1 MPNGTRV
8 TLEPAVIM
16 RLALSHLILVAG
28 LFFCG
33 CKKEDS
39 ASQSATNAASSG
51 SGSSGSSGD
60 YYGAMTK
67 AKKAAEKTV
76 GAAGVN
82 QAIGMFQAQEGRNP
96 ASLNELVTKQY
107 LPNIPP
113 PPTGMKYDYNP
124 QTGQV
129 RVVPQ

>member
-1 MPNGTRV
+1 
-8 TLEPAVIM
+8 M
-16 RLALSHLILVAG
+16 RLALPHLIVVAG
-28 LFFCG
+28 LLFCG
-33 CKKEDS
+33 CKKQDS
-39 ASQSATNAASSG
+39 ASESTNTNAASSG
-51 SGSSGSSGD
+51 SGSSGD
-60 YYGAMTK
+60 YFGAMTK

-96 ASLNELVTKQY
+96 ANLDELVTKRY

-113 PPTGMKYDYNP
+113 PPAGMKYDYNP
-124 QTGQV
+124 QTGQA

>member
-1 MPNGTRV
+1 MPHGTRV

-16 RLALSHLILVAG
+16 RMALWHLILVAG
-28 LFFCG
+28 LLFCG
-33 CKKEDS
+33 CKKQDDTT
-39 ASQSATNAASSG
+39 SQSTNASS
-51 SGSSGSSGD
+51 SSGSSGGSAD

>member
-1 MPNGTRV
+1 M
-8 TLEPAVIM
+8 
-16 RLALSHLILVAG
+16 ALWHLILVAG

-51 SGSSGSSGD
+51 SGSSGD
-60 YYGAMTK
+60 YFGAMTK
-67 AKKAAEKTV
+67 AKKAAENTV
-76 GAAGVN
+76 GAAGVS

-96 ASLNELVTKQY
+96 ASLNELVTKRY

-113 PPTGMKYDYNP
+113 PPAGMKYDYNP
-124 QTGQV
+124 QTGQA

>member
-16 RLALSHLILVAG
+16 RLALPHLILVAG

-33 CKKEDS
+33 CKKQDS
-39 ASQSATNAASSG
+39 ASQSTNASS

-60 YYGAMTK
+60 YFGAMTK
-67 AKKAAEKTV
+67 AKKAAENTV

-96 ASLNELVTKQY
+96 ASLNELVTKRY

-124 QTGQV
+124 QTGQA